1 MNLPT
6 DTFEWGTNP
15 TAELLAPDL
24 AFAKEGFKSQD
35 TISHELLNYYF
46 NLSYKY
52 FKAIQDGFIVTI
64 NDIATLKAIDTTD
77 TLNNS
82 LVFVKDLDIIV
93 KFDTTTPIMVG
104 DDEFIIIPTTG
115 GGFWENYIMTVTT
128 QMTLLETLQ
137 SSQEKINFDTNQ
149 ELKILTEK
157 LKNIEAILDV
167 NN

>member
-6 DTFEWGTNP
+6 DTFEWATNI

-24 AFAKEGFKSQD
+24 TFAKEGFKTQD
-35 TISHELLNYYF
+35 TISHELMNYYF

-64 NDIATLKAIDTTD
+64 NDIATLKAINTTD

-82 LVFVKDLDIIV
+82 LVFVKDIDIIV
-93 KFDTTTPIMVG
+93 KFSTETPIMIG
-104 DDEFIIIPTTG
+104 DDEFIIIPTSG

-128 QMTLLETLQ
+128 QMTLLEALS
-137 SSQEKINFDTNQ
+137 SSQEKINFDNDQ
-149 ELKILTEK
+149 KIKILIEK
-157 LKNIEAILDV
+157 LTNIEAILDV